1 MMHRLIDRGKI
12 YFYLVLLLIL
22 LSIHNLNL
30 VNNINNFFKIK
41 KIILISNIEE
51 ALNQEISNSLDK
63 YYSRNIFSLD
73 SGDIK
78 TMLDKFNIIS
88 EYKIKKEYPSVIKI
102 NLIETKILAY
112 YLENN
117 QKIYVGENGKKI
129 RKKQIVSN
137 DLPIIEGEVDIKKFL
152 KLKKA
157 LINNGFKLN
166 DFIIFY
172 FNKSNRWDLVY
183 NNQIIVKLP
192 IDEINYSISLFKD
205 IIESSNIDEIKI
217 IDLRIKNRI
226 VLL

>member
-1 MMHRLIDRGKI
+1 MHRLIDRGKI

-78 TMLDKFNIIS
+78 TILDKFNIIS

-112 YLENN
+112 YFENN
-117 QKIYVGENGKKI
+117 QKIYIGENGKKI

-166 DFIIFY
+166 DFIVFY

>member
-1 MMHRLIDRGKI
+1 MHRLIDRGKI

-112 YLENN
+112 YFENN

>member
-112 YLENN
+112 YFENN

>member
-1 MMHRLIDRGKI
+1 MHRLIDRGKI

-112 YLENN
+112 YFENN

-137 DLPIIEGEVDIKKFL
+137 DLPNIEGEVDIKKFL

-166 DFIIFY
+166 DFIVFY

>member
-112 YLENN
+112 YFENN

-166 DFIIFY
+166 DFIVFY

-192 IDEINYSISLFKD
+192 IEEINYSISLFKD

>member
-1 MMHRLIDRGKI
+1 MHRLIDRGKI

-112 YLENN
+112 YFENN

-166 DFIIFY
+166 DFIVFY

>member
-1 MMHRLIDRGKI
+1 MHRLIDRGKI

-78 TMLDKFNIIS
+78 TILDKFNIIS

-137 DLPIIEGEVDIKKFL
+137 NLPIIEGEVDIEKFL
-152 KLKKA
+152 KLKKE
-157 LINNGFKLN
+157 LISNGFKLN
-166 DFIIFY
+166 DFIVFY

-205 IIESSNIDEIKI
+205 IIESSNIDKIKI

>member
-1 MMHRLIDRGKI
+1 MHRLIDRGKI

>member
-1 MMHRLIDRGKI
+1 MHRLIDKGKI
-12 YFYLVLLLIL
+12 YFYLALLLIL

-30 VNNINNFFKIK
+30 VNYINNLFKIK

-63 YYSRNIFSLD
+63 YYSHNIFSLN

-78 TMLDKFNIIS
+78 AILDKFNVIS
-88 EYKIKKEYPSVIKI
+88 EYKIKKEYPSVIKV

-137 DLPIIEGEVDIKKFL
+137 DLPIIEGEVDIEKFL
-152 KLKKA
+152 KLKKD

-166 DFIIFY
+166 DFIVFY

-183 NNQIIVKLP
+183 NNQVIVKLP
-192 IDEINYSISLFKD
+192 IDEVNYSISLFKN
-205 IIESSNIDEIKI
+205 IIESTNIDKVKI